1 MPDGFVV
8 DFTLEALERSR
19 EGLNGTHRPAE
30 VLYFGVDVPQHT
42 IREAML
48 SSGFIEPVAL
58 RLYFQRQTEY
68 PVSPFDRSKKI
79 KKLNSA

>member
-30 VLYFGVDVPQHT
+30 VRYFGVEVPQRL

-48 SSGFIEPVAL
+48 SSGFIEPVAP
-58 RLYFQRQTEY
+58 RLF
-68 PVSPFDRSKKI
+68 SKA
-79 KKLNSA
+79 S